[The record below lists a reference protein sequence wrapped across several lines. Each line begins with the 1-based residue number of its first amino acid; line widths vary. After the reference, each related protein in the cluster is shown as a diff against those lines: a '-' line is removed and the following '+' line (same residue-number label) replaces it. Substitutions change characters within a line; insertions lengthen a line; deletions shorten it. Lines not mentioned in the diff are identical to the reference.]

1 MRLKLLE
8 MEKSTLGVS
17 ESFTSSFSAFGED
30 RYVDYSDSS
39 SSHLQSESS
48 RAVVTCVS
56 RMRDSSERRRK
67 TASRQRS
74 SRDSDNLHPDK
85 SRLPRLVN
93 TQSTMKVRPAMTS
106 SVLPSVS
113 DNKLYLGDKEFD
125 GDDLHVK
132 EEWHTQRK
140 SLVQTSNGETR
151 TNNIGASKM
160 DKSSGRRHR
169 KRSLLP
175 QSKLSG
181 TAQGS
186 SLPEESPGAR
196 TCDYVHT
203 RVKVKAHRRSL
214 PLPTESGT
222 DLSSSFSLEG
232 VSSRSRL
239 RRGCSS
245 VIFCGGSFGS
255 ATVTTNSE
263 SLGQYSAVQLD
274 AVRTVVMQKV
284 VNSSWYPRELL
295 TQHNNSSDLQEVVS
309 TLGKII
315 LVTNNIILRRGTTYL
330 DKTCIC
336 LCSVFDEEFNRSSF

>member
-8 MEKSTLGVS
+8 MEKSKSHSLGIS
-17 ESFTSSFSAFGED
+17 ESYTSSFSAFGED
-30 RYVDYSDSS
+30 RYVDYSDCS

-48 RAVVTCVS
+48 RAVITCVS

-74 SRDSDNLHPDK
+74 SRDSNNLHPDK

-140 SLVQTSNGETR
+140 SPVQTSNGESR
-151 TNNIGASKM
+151 TNNIGVSKM
-160 DKSSGRRHR
+160 DKGSERRHR

-175 QSKLSG
+175 QSKLLGHGG
-181 TAQGS
+181 TAAQGS
-186 SLPEESPGAR
+186 SLLEESPGAR

-232 VSSRSRL
+232 VASRSHL

-245 VIFCGGSFGS
+245 VIFSGGSFGS
-255 ATVTTNSE
+255 ANVTTNSE
-263 SLGQYSAVQLD
+263 SLGQCSAVQLD

-295 TQHNNSSDLQEVVS
+295 THHNHSSDLQEVVS
-309 TLGKII
+309 TLGKIV
-315 LVTNNIILRRGTTYL
+315 LVTNKVIET
-330 DKTCIC
+330 
-336 LCSVFDEEFNRSSF
+336 